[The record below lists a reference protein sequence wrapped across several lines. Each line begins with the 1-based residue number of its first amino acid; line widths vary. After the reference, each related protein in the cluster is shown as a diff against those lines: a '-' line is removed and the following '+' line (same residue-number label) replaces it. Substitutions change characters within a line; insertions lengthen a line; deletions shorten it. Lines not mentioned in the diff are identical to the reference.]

1 MRYYLFFYQ
10 SDLIFL
16 KMSVMSV
23 ANGGND
29 VTGRMVFVS
38 QFRIPVLVLFLT
50 SFLLPFTG

>member
-29 VTGRMVFVS
+29 VTGRMVFV
-38 QFRIPVLVLFLT
+38 
-50 SFLLPFTG
+50 